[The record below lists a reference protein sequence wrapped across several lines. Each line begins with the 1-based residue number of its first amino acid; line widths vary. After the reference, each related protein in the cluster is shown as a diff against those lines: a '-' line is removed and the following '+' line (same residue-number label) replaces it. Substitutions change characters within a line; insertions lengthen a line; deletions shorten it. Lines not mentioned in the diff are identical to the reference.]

1 MIYESKGDFLRQL
14 NKLKSFKILGIDFGE
29 KKSGL
34 ALYNSEVNVAIPLV
48 VIKEIR
54 KNLNSLLKCTQ
65 DKGINGMIIG
75 LPLQLD
81 GSTTE
86 NTQNIVEF
94 AKMLDAKTKLPIILS
109 DERFTTALANTLLKE
124 TNLKRKKRNQVDDAV
139 AASILLE
146 NFFLLRCN
154 ESQRSYQ

>member
-1 MIYESKGDFLRQL
+1 MIYESKGDFLHQL
-14 NKLKSFKILGIDFGE
+14 NKLKSFKVLGIDFGE
-29 KKSGL
+29 RKSGI
-34 ALYNSEVNVAIPLV
+34 ALYNSEINIAIPLV

-54 KNLNSLLKCTQ
+54 KNLNSLLKCIQ
-65 DKGINGMIIG
+65 EKAINGMVIG

-94 AKMLDAKTKLPIILS
+94 TKMLDAKTKLPIILS
-109 DERFTTALANTLLKE
+109 DERLTTALANTLLKE
-124 TNLKRKKRNQVDDAV
+124 AKLKRKKRNEVDDAV

-146 NFFLLRCN
+146 NFFLTLKTL
-154 ESQRSYQ
+154 SLP